1 MKLRYLFFVSLLGL
15 LLCTSCSRK
24 ATLQKAYQ
32 LEDRADNRSNNPKNG
47 VNVTTAFIGDAIN
60 FITFQVDVENK
71 SDSSITI
78 DASNI
83 ALLIDLGDTR
93 RQYAQPVHKADII
106 NYLSREAGLLESE
119 RKSANTVT
127 AVLGGLDV
135 VASVLS
141 GAGAAETVIRGGDY
155 AVEAVDRSQRY
166 KLVQQSVEEQLA
178 YHEEFSLDRATIPPG
193 AKATYDIHF
202 EPPMVNAYGELE
214 ITWANHTYD
223 FHYKLEVIEER
234 LR

>member
-32 LEDRADNRSNNPKNG
+32 FEDRADNRGNNPKNG

-83 ALLIDLGDTR
+83 AILID
-93 RQYAQPVHKADII
+93 
-106 NYLSREAGLLESE
+106 
-119 RKSANTVT
+119 
-127 AVLGGLDV
+127 
-135 VASVLS
+135 
-141 GAGAAETVIRGGDY
+141 
-155 AVEAVDRSQRY
+155 
-166 KLVQQSVEEQLA
+166 
-178 YHEEFSLDRATIPPG
+178 
-193 AKATYDIHF
+193 
-202 EPPMVNAYGELE
+202 
-214 ITWANHTYD
+214 
-223 FHYKLEVIEER
+223 
-234 LR
+234 